1 MKKPIRIV
9 SSFAT
14 VFVLIFLGAWIYF
27 SQNSIGKITQAEIEA
42 FAGNDSLKLAAVNY
56 LIENS
61 VDKYTRI
68 SIKKV
73 SVKIPDKNF
82 VSKKWFF
89 KNIDLAISKSEER
102 LQNQEFTSQQF
113 FDYVL
118 PYRLRFEIPE
128 NWRSNPIENLDT
140 CFDENIFV
148 HASNINNSIRPN
160 FTFKLAS
167 KDNRRFSN
175 IYKKRDGTCNE
186 MSDFAAFN
194 MRANGIPVAVDFA
207 KWANIVGGHQWNS
220 LTLKNKNEVFMG
232 METNPTDSNHIG
244 MITGV
249 YKKPAKIYRK
259 TFQKSEFWEQ
269 DFDPKKL
276 INESNFEDVTKE
288 YYPNCLNVF
297 IETGD
302 ATKNDKFFF
311 LCVYQVNKWV
321 PVAYSKA
328 KRGLVVF
335 QNVIA
340 PNIFTLKVWE
350 NRQLKQ
356 YNNPF
361 TFDSLGVV
369 TFMKTSLEK
378 TGDVKLAFFNSKE
391 RELIRS
397 INEAGYAET
406 MLNYN
411 DILLFNKTAQVKNGR
426 SYQLFYW
433 DKKWVFAGENRAAND
448 SALFKNVPVNTLYKM
463 EIPDSAMSKRF
474 RCFTVDNKNV
484 QHWW

>member
-1 MKKPIRIV
+1 MKKLRQ
-9 SSFAT
+9 T
-14 VFVLIFLGAWIYF
+14 IYF
-27 SQNSIGKITQAEIEA
+27 LSFLVVLVLFSTWLFISQNSIGKITQAEIEE
-42 FAGNDSLKLAAVNY
+42 FAGTDSLKLAAANY
-56 LIENS
+56 LLENS

-68 SIKKV
+68 SIKKI

-89 KNIDLAISKSEER
+89 NNIEMAV
-102 LQNQEFTSQQF
+102 LQAEARIKKQEFTTQQF
-113 FDYVL
+113 FEYVL

-148 HASNINNSIRPN
+148 HASKINNAIRPN
-160 FTFKLAS
+160 FTFKVAS

-175 IYKKRDGTCNE
+175 IFKNRDGTCNE

-194 MRANGIPVAVDFA
+194 MRANGIPVAVDFT
-207 KWANIVGGHQWNS
+207 KWENIVGGHQWNS
-220 LTLKNKNEVFMG
+220 LVLKDKNEVFMG

-276 INESNFEDVTKE
+276 INESNFKDVTKE
-288 YYPNCLNVF
+288 YYPNCLHIF
-297 IETGD
+297 IDLPD
-302 ATKNDKFFF
+302 ASKNDSYFF
-311 LCVYQVNKWV
+311 LCVYQVNNWV

-328 KRGLVVF
+328 KRGLLVF
-335 QNVIA
+335 QDVI
-340 PNIFTLKVWE
+340 PNSVFALKVWE
-350 NRQLKQ
+350 NNQLLPYK
-356 YNNPF
+356 NPF

-369 TFMKTSLEK
+369 TFRENNP
-378 TGDVKLAFFNSKE
+378 GNRRDVKLAFFNSKE

-397 INEAGYAET
+397 FNEAGYDET
-406 MLNYN
+406 MLKYN
-411 DILLFNKTAQVKNGR
+411 DILLYNKTAQVKN
-426 SYQLFYW
+426 SKPYQLFYW
-433 DKKWVFAGENRAAND
+433 DKKWVFAGENTAAND
-448 SALFKNVPVNTLYKM
+448 SVLFQNVPENALYKM
-463 EIPDSAMSKRF
+463 EIPDSATSKRF
-474 RCFTVDNKNV
+474 RCFTVDNNNV